1 MPLSF
6 EFDLDADPVSGV
18 VLDGRGDGDGQPFC
32 GWMALTR
39 EIENA
44 LDAGRRARDDDEHR

>member
-1 MPLSF
+1 MPLTF
-6 EFDLDADPVSGV
+6 ELDLDADPVSGV
-18 VLDGRGDGDGQPFC
+18 VLDGTGEGRPFS

-44 LDAGRRARDDDEHR
+44 LDAGRRARDGDDDR

>member
-18 VLDGRGDGDGQPFC
+18 VLDGRGDGQPFC

-44 LDAGRRARDDDEHR
+44 LDAGRRARDDEHR

>member
-18 VLDGRGDGDGQPFC
+18 VLDGRGDGQPFC